1 MDIHIRMLL
10 ATYHSRN
17 IYSILRT
24 RSDVCQLLMEHLKE
38 LLAQLEKDLETAKLA
53 ESEAKE
59 KVKSTTSQIKEV
71 NKLIEK
77 WK

>member
-1 MDIHIRMLL
+1 
-10 ATYHSRN
+10 
-17 IYSILRT
+17 
-24 RSDVCQLLMEHLKE
+24 MEHLKE

-77 WK
+77 WS

>member
-1 MDIHIRMLL
+1 
-10 ATYHSRN
+10 
-17 IYSILRT
+17 
-24 RSDVCQLLMEHLKE
+24 MEHLKE

-53 ESEAKE
+53 ASEAKE

-77 WK
+77 WS

>member
-24 RSDVCQLLMEHLKE
+24 RSDGCQLLMEHLKE
-38 LLAQLEKDLETAKLA
+38 LISQLEKDLESAKLA
-53 ESEAKE
+53 ETEAKE
-59 KVKSTTSQIKEV
+59 KVKSTTSQIKKV
-71 NKLIEK
+71 KKLIEE
-77 WK
+77 W

>member
-17 IYSILRT
+17 IYSILRN

-38 LLAQLEKDLETAKLA
+38 LISQLEKDLESAKLA
-53 ESEAKE
+53 ETEAKE
-59 KVKSTTSQIKEV
+59 KVKSTTSQIKKV
-71 NKLIEK
+71 KKLIEE
-77 WK
+77 W